1 MIIIREIDSSD
12 KKSSIANSI
21 LRALPEWFGIEES
34 IVDYI
39 EQVKEI
45 PLLVALDGEKEVG
58 FLAIKL
64 HNPFSAEICVMGVL
78 KEYHGQ
84 GIGKMLL
91 EACEEYCYKKKIEF
105 LTVKTLAESHPDENY
120 AKTRKFYMKS
130 GFKPLEVFPLLWDE
144 SNPCLFMV
152 KKVELL
158 EK

>member
-12 KKSSIANSI
+12 KKSSIANNI
-21 LRALPEWFGIEES
+21 LRALPEWFGIEAS
-34 IVDYI
+34 IVDYV
-39 EQVKEI
+39 EQVKRM

-84 GIGKMLL
+84 GIGKVLL
-91 EACEEYCYKKKIEF
+91 EACEEYCYKEKIEF

-120 AKTRKFYMKS
+120 AKTRKFYLKS
-130 GFKPLEVFPLLWDE
+130 GFKALEVFPLLWGE